1 MYSALSLAAVLI
13 VSSPQTPARAA
24 IDLAW
29 LSGCWEM
36 SRNGRH
42 VIEQWTPAEGNTL
55 LGVSRTVVDGKT
67 TEYEFVIIRK
77 GANGLEY
84 VAKPS
89 GQAEA
94 AFAAT
99 RISATEAVFENPQHD
114 FPTRI
119 VYTRDGETLLAA
131 VEGPSAG
138 RTRRIE
144 YPYTRASCGGR

>member
-1 MYSALSLAAVLI
+1 MYSALSLAALLI

-24 IDLAW
+24 TDLAW

-42 VIEQWTPAEGNTL
+42 VIEQWTPAEGDTL

-67 TEYEFVIIRK
+67 IEYEFVLIRN
-77 GANGLEY
+77 GVNGLEY

-89 GQAEA
+89 GQPEA
-94 AFAAT
+94 AFTAT
-99 RISATEAVFENPQHD
+99 RISPTEAVFENPRHD

-119 VYTRDGETLLAA
+119 TYARDGATL
-131 VEGPSAG
+131 
-138 RTRRIE
+138 
-144 YPYTRASCGGR
+144 